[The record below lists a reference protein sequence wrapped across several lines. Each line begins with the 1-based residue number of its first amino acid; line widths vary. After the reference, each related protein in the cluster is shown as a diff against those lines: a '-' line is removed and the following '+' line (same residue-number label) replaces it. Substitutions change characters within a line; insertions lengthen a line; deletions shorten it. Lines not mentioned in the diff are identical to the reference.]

1 MPFGLKNAAQ
11 SFLWLTD
18 TVLQRLFVYLDNILV
33 ASHSKSEYSV
43 HIRQVL
49 EGSQQ
54 NDLIINLS
62 KCQFGWLEIDFLGQ
76 GAIPLPSKVATIKE
90 LTKPSTIK
98 GLQRSSLVWY
108 QGVYQDLDN
117 HGTTGAFWCDTFLPS
132 FGASSSKLN
141 ATSLPSPDSEAHGTM
156 VERGDVN
163 SIQFCKGGTSHSRL
177 PSPRCPTLGPL
188 GSRATL
194 LPYLKRHQHQIHRR
208 KEHIRLMLCLIPSSM
223 Q

>member
-18 TVLQRLFVYLDNILV
+18 TVLQRPFVYLDNILV

-54 NDLIINLS
+54 YELIINLS

-90 LTKPSTIK
+90 LPKPSTIK

-108 QGVYQDLDN
+108 QGVYQDLDK
-117 HGTTGAFWCDTFLPS
+117 TITELQEL
-132 FGASSSKLN
+132 FG
-141 ATSLPSPDSEAHGTM
+141 M
-156 VERGDVN
+156 VHFYHV
-163 SIQFCKGGTSHSRL
+163 
-177 PSPRCPTLGPL
+177 
-188 GSRATL
+188 
-194 LPYLKRHQHQIHRR
+194 
-208 KEHIRLMLCLIPSSM
+208 LCQQL
-223 Q
+223 QT